1 MKKLREASGVE
12 KTAGSITVEGVA
24 TVIAAVA
31 GGPLAA
37 LLPVLSNSLAG
48 ERLRRRIEAHLTEM
62 SRELEAQQEAIR
74 NLTDAQYKLINE
86 AVLAFLQTTQAEKL
100 EILRTVVRRSL
111 VAHDVE
117 PQEAIMLSRIIRDIT
132 AEEATFV
139 IDHFSYRYVLISD
152 QSVPPAADTLY
163 VQPGSPDELIVA
175 GLASLGVLSVGQPTY
190 GQALRFSKITGKL
203 IVLLTADKP

>member
-1 MKKLREASGVE
+1 MKKLPGPTRLE
-12 KTAGSITVEGVA
+12 KTAGSLPVEGVA
-24 TVIAAVA
+24 TIIAAIA

-48 ERLRRRIEAHLTEM
+48 ERLRRRIEAHLTEV
-62 SRELEAQQEAIR
+62 SRELQEQREALR
-74 NLTDAQYKLINE
+74 NLSDAQYKLLNE

-132 AEEATFV
+132 AEEAQFV
-139 IDHFSYRYVLISD
+139 VEHFSNRFVLISD
-152 QSVPPAADTLY
+152 QSVPPAAETLY
-163 VQPGSPDELIVA
+163 VQPGSRDELIVA

-190 GQALRFSKITGKL
+190 GQALRFSQITGKL
-203 IVLLTADKP
+203 IVLLTAY